1 MRAKGDEDQES
12 TGSREPTRER
22 SKKKMKNKQREQK

>member
-12 TGSREPTRER
+12 TGSREPVREQ
-22 SKKKMKNKQREQK
+22 SKKKMKNKQQ

>member
-12 TGSREPTRER
+12 TESREPARER
-22 SKKKMKNKQREQK
+22 SKKKMKSQ